1 MTYMAGQSQHRRPSS
16 SVCLLKTMPAD
27 FRANSLASFALRVL
41 RGTGRRSSFQEI
53 KRVQDLLCCLAAAVQ
68 RIEYGDTIDPNH
80 YRLAVQ
86 GVGPRLAATAP
97 IAG

>member
-1 MTYMAGQSQHRRPSS
+1 
-16 SVCLLKTMPAD
+16 
-27 FRANSLASFALRVL
+27 
-41 RGTGRRSSFQEI
+41 
-53 KRVQDLLCCLAAAVQ
+53 VQ
-68 RIEYGDTIDPNH
+68 RIEYGDTFDPNH